1 MMNPGLHFEQQQ
13 KEEIRMKKL
22 IAAVLASV
30 LVIPMAQASAQEKGT
45 TVEEKARAL
54 ASEIISNYGVSGLQY
69 AIRDKGS
76 ITLSGGA
83 GVYDKATQAPVTKD
97 TMFGIGSVS
106 KMHVSAATMILAD
119 SKAIDIDKPLT
130 TYLPQF
136 KMADARYK
144 DITPRMLMNHSSGL
158 YGSHYG
164 NSMLLDDN
172 DTQNHDELLSRLESE
187 HLKSNPGEYSVYCND
202 GFQLLELMIEQVSGL
217 SYSEFLDRYLSS
229 PLQLSSTKTPL
240 HTFDRQQLAKTYFPG
255 LEQALPVENANV
267 IGAGGVYSTAEELTE
282 FAEVLIGNRTDI
294 LSEASVKA
302 MQKPEYK
309 NGIWVPDERNTFS
322 YGLGWDA
329 VSLAPFSD
337 YGITALTK
345 GGDTIMYHAA
355 LTAIPESDISIAV
368 LSSGGSS
375 IFNTIFASNILL
387 EYLKDTGKIDKL
399 LPDSTFEPPVKAAMP
414 AELKSYSGLYGTVGA
429 TTAITVKD
437 GELDLPA
444 LEGGLIPAQK
454 YIYTGNG
461 QFKSSDGRSAVSFD
475 LQKNGK
481 IYLKLNAELDFPGA
495 GQMVMVTYEYQ
506 KLESNPLTP
515 VTKQAWEKRNG
526 KNYYALDEK
535 INSLFYLSP
544 AILMKNIAVD
554 EGYASGTRIVDE
566 HQAVNAAEIPV
577 MNGRDAFDL
586 NFYTKNEAE
595 YLTID
600 GNAYISED
608 AVQPIYGGRSSISTV
623 PANGQGIWFKIGEK
637 SAGKTMTVNAP
648 ASGGFAVY
656 DADGMIV
663 NFSVVTQDSS
673 AVLPQGGMVV
683 FGGQAG
689 DVFKINIK

>member
-1 MMNPGLHFEQQQ
+1 
-13 KEEIRMKKL
+13 MKKL

-45 TVEEKARAL
+45 TVQEKARAL
-54 ASEIISNYGVSGLQY
+54 ASELISNYGVSGLQY
-69 AIRDKGS
+69 AISDKGS

-119 SKAIDIDKPLT
+119 FKAIDIDKPLT

-217 SYSEFLDRYLSS
+217 SYSEFLDRYLSR
-229 PLQLSSTKTPL
+229 PLQLSSTQTPL
-240 HTFDRQQLAKTYFPG
+240 DTFDRQQLAKTYFPG

-267 IGAGGVYSTAEELTE
+267 IGAGGIYSTAEELTR

-294 LSEASVKA
+294 LTEASAKA
-302 MQKPEYK
+302 MQEPEYK

-355 LTAIPESDISIAV
+355 LTAIPESDISVAV

-375 IFNTIFASNILL
+375 LFNTIFASNVLL

-399 LPDSTFEPPVKAAMP
+399 LPDPTFEPPVKAAMP
-414 AELKSYSGLYGTVGA
+414 AELQSYSGLYGTVGA

-437 GELDLPA
+437 GELDLPD

-461 QFKSSDGRSAVSFD
+461 QFKSSDGRTAVSFD
-475 LQKNGK
+475 PQKNGK
-481 IYLKLNAELDFPGA
+481 TYLKLNAELNFPGA

-506 KLESNPLTP
+506 KLESNPLNS
-515 VTKQAWEKRNG
+515 VTKQAWENRNG

-554 EGYASGTRIVDE
+554 QGYASGTRIVDE
-566 HQAVNAAEIPV
+566 HKAVNAAEIPV

-595 YLTID
+595 YLSID
-600 GNAYISED
+600 GNSYISED
-608 AVQPIYGGRSSISTV
+608 AVQSIYGGRSSLSTV
-623 PANGQGIWFKIGEK
+623 PANGQGVWFKIGEK
-637 SAGKTMTVNAP
+637 SAGKTMTVTAP
-648 ASGGFAVY
+648 TSGGFAVY

-663 NFSVVTQDSS
+663 NFSVVTKNPS
-673 AVLPQGGMVV
+673 AVLPQGGMIV

-689 DVFKINIK
+689 DVFKISIQ

>member
-1 MMNPGLHFEQQQ
+1 
-13 KEEIRMKKL
+13 MKKL

-45 TVEEKARAL
+45 TVEDKARAL

-106 KMHVSAATMILAD
+106 KMHVSAGAMILAD
-119 SKAIDIDKPLT
+119 SKAINIDKPLT

-229 PLQLSSTKTPL
+229 PLLLSSTQTPL
-240 HTFDRQQLAKTYFPG
+240 DTFDRQQLARTYFPG

-267 IGAGGVYSTAEELTE
+267 IGAGEIYSTAEELTE

-294 LSEASVKA
+294 LSEASAKA
-302 MQKPEYK
+302 MQAPEYK

-375 IFNTIFASNILL
+375 IFNTIFASNVLL

-399 LPDSTFEPPVKAAMP
+399 LPAPTFVPPVKAAMP
-414 AELKSYSGLYGTVGA
+414 AELQSYSGLYGTVGA
-429 TTAITVKD
+429 TTAIAVKD

-475 LQKNGK
+475 PQKNGK
-481 IYLKLNAELDFPGA
+481 TYLKLNAELDFPGA

-544 AILMKNIAVD
+544 AILTKNIAVD

-595 YLTID
+595 YLSID

-623 PANGQGIWFKIGEK
+623 SANGQGIWFKIGEK
-637 SAGKTMTVNAP
+637 SAGKTMTVTAP

-663 NFSVVTQDSS
+663 NFSVVTKNPS

-689 DVFKINIK
+689 DVFKINMK